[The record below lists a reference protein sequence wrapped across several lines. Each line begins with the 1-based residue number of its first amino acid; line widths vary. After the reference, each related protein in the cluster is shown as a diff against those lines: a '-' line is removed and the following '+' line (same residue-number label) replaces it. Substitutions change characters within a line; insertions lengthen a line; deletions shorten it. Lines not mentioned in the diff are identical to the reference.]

1 MFQLLK
7 AQGLGSVPSTH
18 PCQADSQPLQLQ
30 LSASA
35 GTVRKCVCICAP
47 SKTNKQLQQLECDRK
62 AGGFLGDKSH
72 RLWFNYIL
80 LLHQ

>member
-18 PCQADSQPLQLQ
+18 SCQADSQPLQLQ

-35 GTVRKCVCICAP
+35 ALYVSVFAYVHLPK
-47 SKTNKQLQQLECDRK
+47 
-62 AGGFLGDKSH
+62 
-72 RLWFNYIL
+72 
-80 LLHQ
+80 